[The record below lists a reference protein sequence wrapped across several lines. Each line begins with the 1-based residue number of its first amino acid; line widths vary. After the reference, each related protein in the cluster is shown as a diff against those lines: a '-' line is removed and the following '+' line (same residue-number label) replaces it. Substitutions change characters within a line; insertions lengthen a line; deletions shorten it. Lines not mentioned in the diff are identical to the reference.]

1 MSNAQS
7 HKAARRIVRL
17 ALTIG
22 IAVIG
27 RVLFQPLPNI
37 QPVTVIIMLVT
48 LYLGLMD
55 GLMVAVGS
63 ILVSNIFMG
72 MGPWTIGQ
80 IISFSIVVVL
90 TYLLLKP
97 IYDRK
102 LPYRRYYGVI
112 TAILMGLIYGLIISL
127 WSVWLYKIN
136 HFWVYYFRGISF
148 DLMHA
153 LGNGAFYFVLEPILS
168 KILTKQ
174 SD

>member
-80 IISFSIVVVL
+80 VISFSIVVLL

-97 IYDRK
+97 IYARK
-102 LPYRRYYGVI
+102 SPYRKYYGVI
-112 TAILMGLIYGLIISL
+112 TAFLMGLIYGLIISL

-136 HFWVYYFRGISF
+136 HFWVYYLQGLSF

-153 LGNGAFYFVLEPILS
+153 MGNGAFYFVLEPILS